1 FTRPANNCFIPSLY
15 LAVHLVVRLCV
26 AAAQVVP
33 SRIHRCGHTNSFHS
47 QARPTART
55 YCMMR
60 LDLKRR
66 RFDEPSSIA
75 DRPKHGDRE
84 GAHNFK
90 LEGERADSRGLDRS
104 EARIGPEARVAA
116 LCPEAQGFLAPAI
129 RLKLIAGVMPAHCL
143 PILNQRCFD
152 NTANSF
158 LDSIGQNA
166 NNS

>member
-1 FTRPANNCFIPSLY
+1 
-15 LAVHLVVRLCV
+15 
-26 AAAQVVP
+26 
-33 SRIHRCGHTNSFHS
+33 
-47 QARPTART
+47 
-55 YCMMR
+55 MMR

-90 LEGERADSRGLDRS
+90 LEGERTDSRGLDRS
-104 EARIGPEARVAA
+104 EARTGPEARAAA

-129 RLKLIAGVMPAHCL
+129 RLKLIAGVMPVRWL
-143 PILNQRCFD
+143 PILYQRCFESP
-152 NTANSF
+152 ASSF

-166 NNS
+166 NNSPCAQPVRFAGRIVRQAPALRTVNAPRRVVVSGEAGLR